1 MSGHSINY
9 SCIVMNRVIF
19 IKSIACVILALHSSG
34 EVVGRLT
41 KRNGYI
47 YKSSPS
53 SSSHGGSA
61 LFVPQESH
69 SAPGHDGSYGDGGSG
84 SDSSPHSKY
93 EDNYYD
99 YRVVSSNTVGGGGP
113 SSSSYHLE
121 RETGSSKSGGLKI
134 SSSSGSDHDV
144 TYHLTS
150 ESISSAPKSG
160 YSIGSGLRSIAQG
173 SANQAYS
180 AVASQ
185 HAAAKQAAF
194 LAKNSLAQ
202 AASQAAATA
211 QAALE
216 GKQVLLQEL
225 QQQAAMAQQGLSREL
240 EQLKLAKITTHLAQQ
255 AARAARNQISVL
267 TAALS
272 NAKSVAEHADQTSQE
287 VSNQLASQSSMVGQA
302 KSRLEQVE
310 EQLKQAT
317 IDFEA
322 TKEAALKASSSAA
335 AAQVNASQAAAHATQ
350 KLHEST
356 HDHPPSASADD
367 SFEDAQA
374 LTHQIHSVS
383 RRHPSHSS
391 IDRMEAKQ

>member
-1 MSGHSINY
+1 MKRENL
-9 SCIVMNRVIF
+9 
-19 IKSIACVILALHSSG
+19 IKTIAYVILALHSSG
-34 EVVGRLT
+34 EAVGRLT

-47 YKSSPS
+47 YKSST
-53 SSSHGGSA
+53 HGGSA
-61 LFVPQESH
+61 LFVPQETH
-69 SAPGHDGSYGDGGSG
+69 PAPEHETSYPDRGGSG
-84 SDSSPHSKY
+84 SPHSKY
-93 EDNYYD
+93 DDSYYD
-99 YRVVSSNTVGGGGP
+99 YKLTSSNSVGGGSSSSSSNIKPP
-113 SSSSYHLE
+113 SSSS
-121 RETGSSKSGGLKI
+121 
-134 SSSSGSDHDV
+134 SDSEV

-150 ESISSAPKSG
+150 EYISSAPKSG
-160 YSIGSGLRSIAQG
+160 YSIGSGLRSKAQE

-202 AASQAAATA
+202 AATQAAATA

-225 QQQAAMAQQGLSREL
+225 QQQAAMAHQSLSREL

-255 AARAARNQISVL
+255 TAKAARNQVSAL
-267 TAALS
+267 TAALN
-272 NAKSVAEHADQTSQE
+272 NAKSVAEHADQASQE
-287 VSNQLASQSSMVGQA
+287 VSNQLASQSTMVGQA

-317 IDFEA
+317 VDYEA
-322 TKEAALKASSSAA
+322 TKEAALQASSSAA

-356 HDHPPSASADD
+356 QDHPSSGSTDE
-367 SFEDAQA
+367 SYEDAQP
-374 LTHQIHSVS
+374 LTHPIHTVS
-383 RRHPSHSS
+383 RRHPAHSS
-391 IDRMEAKQ
+391 IDRMEKKQ